1 MLSAFRFFCS
11 GVSSFWNLRSYRES
25 NRGKSRNRQTESSC
39 REGAMKKALLY
50 SLFVLV
56 FISGCGANSAPI
68 AVTLSTG
75 ATQALDQG
83 QSVAITATVANDSA
97 AKGVTW
103 SLAGGGQGAIANQ
116 TTTAVTYN
124 AGTAS
129 GTAVI
134 TATSVTDTTK
144 ISTLTITVTAPPA
157 ITTTTLQAGVEGT
170 AYSQAIMKTGGA
182 GTVTFSISAG
192 TLPAGLTLSSAGTIS
207 GTPTG
212 PSGTASFTV
221 KVTDS
226 STMTPMTATQALSI
240 LVNLPAAPTIT
251 TTTLPAGV
259 EGTAYSQ
266 MVAAT
271 GFGTLTFTT
280 SAGAVPAGLALSSAG
295 LISGTPTGPNVTA
308 NFTVMVTDSSNPTQT
323 ATQALSIAIN
333 LPAPPSITTTT
344 LAAGVEGTAYSQ
356 PVVAT
361 GGLGA
366 LTLTISAGSL
376 PAGLSMSAAGVITG
390 TPTGPNGTANFT
402 VMVTDHSN
410 PAQSATKPLS
420 ILINLPPAPSISPTT
435 LPGGNVG
442 TPYTHALAVTGGLGP
457 FTWSVSSGTLP
468 AGLSFDAT
476 TATISGIPT
485 TQQVNVA
492 FTIQVTDSS
501 NPQQSGSQPYTV
513 TIGAP
518 LPLSITTTSPL
529 PQGNLNVVYSATIS
543 ATGGIAPYTFSLD
556 GTSSPLPASLGFSSG
571 SNQGLI
577 SGTPTAVGTF
587 TNIIVDVHDSQGT
600 PATAQQTFT
609 LTVLAPPSITSLS
622 LASGQ
627 VGTPIT
633 ITGTNFGTTQG
644 SSTVTFNGV
653 SAGTATNWS
662 STSITVPVPA
672 GATTGNVVVTVLSV
686 ASNGSTFTVTPS
698 CTTNCSLS
706 GTVTGPWVANVTIS
720 LTGAASVSATTAANG
735 TYSFANLAAGS
746 YTITPTLAGYTYTPT
761 PPTIAISS
769 NTVQD
774 FVATSAMP
782 SFSISG
788 TVSGNTTSGIVYIRV
803 TNCGGGTNCNT
814 TAGTT
819 LASVT
824 TNGGS
829 YTVRGL
835 SNGNNYTVS
844 AEIDTQNT
852 GAPNESNPAG
862 SISGISINSANVT
875 GANIIISNRSPV
887 TAVTPNKPSVSPSSG
902 AAFISYKQPMDNN
915 GEEIA
920 TSYKLYYDT
929 NNSFTNNTF
938 KIVPSGNAEN
948 VFVLSGLT
956 DGSSYYFK
964 MTAVNAIGESTSP
977 TPTVVGPV
985 LIGATTGSNTVS
997 GTVTIAGLTPPAG
1010 SALYVGMFSNNG
1022 VYFERIANPSISQ
1035 PYSVSGIT
1043 NGTYQEFAVLNV
1055 TGTDFLGVDEITNFG
1070 SNGPPSLA
1078 VNTSI
1083 SGNNITLTAVSA
1095 KTFVGTSH
1103 QRFASPPP
1111 TPDSYS
1117 IGLSTYVGTK
1127 RPVSMTLLSGNN
1139 VAVPFDM
1146 TAERHNQYNPIFN
1159 NTVRPLSTDT
1169 YQFLVTFSD
1178 GTTQVLSNTGL
1189 TVLDSF
1195 AQNLAMNTPVNSTS
1209 LTPLTVPMLNW
1220 SAPASPPAFYN
1231 YSVGLSNANNAQENW
1246 NYNGGNNSNG
1256 IPSTQ
1261 LNVMFNVDGSANPSP
1276 SLTTGTMYNWWV
1288 QVRDDNGNQAQFQT
1302 TYIP

>member
-11 GVSSFWNLRSYRES
+11 GVSSLRNLRSYRES
-25 NRGKSRNRQTESSC
+25 NRRKSRNRQTESSC

-103 SLAGGGQGAIANQ
+103 SLASGGQGTIANQ

-124 AGTAS
+124 AGSAS

-157 ITTTTLQAGVEGT
+157 ITTTTLPPGTEGT
-170 AYSQAIMKTGGA
+170 AYSQAIAKTGGA

-192 TLPAGLTLSSAGTIS
+192 ALPTGLTLSGAGTIS
-207 GTPTG
+207 GTPAG
-212 PSGTASFTV
+212 PNVTANFTV

-240 LVNLPAAPTIT
+240 A
-251 TTTLPAGV
+251 
-259 EGTAYSQ
+259 
-266 MVAAT
+266 
-271 GFGTLTFTT
+271 
-280 SAGAVPAGLALSSAG
+280 
-295 LISGTPTGPNVTA
+295 IS
-308 NFTVMVTDSSNPTQT
+308 
-323 ATQALSIAIN
+323 

-402 VMVTDHSN
+402 AMVTDHSN

-442 TPYTHALAVTGGLGP
+442 TPYTHTLAVTGGLGP

-468 AGLSFDAT
+468 AGLSFNTT
-476 TATISGIPT
+476 TAIISGIPT
-485 TQQVNVA
+485 TQQANVA

-501 NPQQSGSQPYTV
+501 NPQQSGSQVNSV

-529 PQGNLNVVYSATIS
+529 PQGNLSVVYSATIS

-577 SGTPTAVGTF
+577 SGTPTVVGTF
-587 TNIIVDVHDSQGT
+587 TNIIVDVQDSQGT

-609 LTVLAPPSITSLS
+609 LTVLAPPSITLLS
-622 LASGQ
+622 PASGP

-644 SSTVTFNGV
+644 SSTVTFNGI

-686 ASNGSTFTVTPS
+686 ASSGSPFTVTPS
-698 CTTNCSLS
+698 CTNNCTLS
-706 GTVTGPWVANVTIS
+706 GTVTGPWVSGVTIS
-720 LTGAASVSATTAANG
+720 LTGTASASTTTAANG
-735 TYSFANLAAGS
+735 TYSFANLATGS
-746 YTITPTLAGYTYTPT
+746 YTITPTLAGYNYTPT

-774 FVATSAMP
+774 FVETSATS

-788 TVSGNTTSGIVYIRV
+788 TITYAGSKIGNTLISVSPCTG
-803 TNCGGGTNCNT
+803 CGSV
-814 TAGTT
+814 AGTSFT
-819 LASVT
+819 SAPSAT
-824 TNGGS
+824 GTS
-829 YTVRGL
+829 YIVRGL
-835 SNGNNYTVS
+835 PATGSGGPGSYVVP
-844 AEIDTQNT
+844 AQIDTLGT
-852 GAPNESNPAG
+852 GAPNESNPEG
-862 SISGISINSANVT
+862 KSSTFTIPSSNVT
-875 GANIIISNRSPV
+875 GINITVVDRTPPSMPTTPTQFSVAPAD
-887 TAVTPNKPSVSPSSG
+887 TGAVVQ
-902 AAFISYKQPMDNN
+902 YKLSQGTNN
-915 GEEIA
+915 EERA
-920 TSYKLYYDT
+920 TSYNVYYGTDT
-929 NNSFTNNTF
+929 NASNGVGSPKNFKAQGQGNNVFILKGFTNGPT
-938 KIVPSGNAEN
+938 
-948 VFVLSGLT
+948 
-956 DGSSYYFK
+956 YFK
-964 MTAVNAIGESTSP
+964 LTAVNVVGES
-977 TPTVVGPV
+977 V
-985 LIGATTGSNTVS
+985 ATTPFLVTLGPGTGLNTVS
-997 GTVTIAGLTPPAG
+997 GVVTFPGTATGP
-1010 SALYVGMFSNNG
+1010 LYVG
-1022 VYFERIANPSISQ
+1022 VYGSSIYTQTFANPVS
-1035 PYSVSGIT
+1035 PVTYSFAGVPT
-1043 NGTYQEFAVLNV
+1043 GTYQNFAIIDMNNDGEIDAGDITDTNGHGNPPTITVSGNS
-1055 TGTDFLGVDEITNFG
+1055 TGNNLILTNPLATIGIPTNTQQTNG
-1070 SNGPPSLA
+1070 SNTITYGIN
-1078 VNTSI
+1078 VEI
-1083 SGNNITLTAVSA
+1083 SSGSNLPI
-1095 KTFVGTSH
+1095 
-1103 QRFASPPP
+1103 
-1111 TPDSYS
+1111 
-1117 IGLSTYVGTK
+1117 
-1127 RPVSMTLLSGNN
+1127 SMTLFSGKN
-1139 VAVPFDM
+1139 VAVPYDLN
-1146 TAERHNQYNPIFN
+1146 ADQHNSNYSPIYVN
-1159 NTVRPLSTDT
+1159 SVSPTVGDT

-1178 GTTQVLSNTGL
+1178 GTTQVLTGTVNAVL
-1189 TVLDSF
+1189 TSF
-1195 AQNLAMNTPVNSTS
+1195 AQNPAMQTTAPGSPS
-1209 LTPLTVPMLNW
+1209 IPLLTW
-1220 SAPASPPAFYN
+1220 QAPASPPTSYT
-1231 YSVGLSNANNAQENW
+1231 YSVGLNNASGSPQKNW
-1246 NYNGGNNSNG
+1246 YYSGGQNSNG

-1261 LNVMFNVDGSANPSP
+1261 LNVLFNTDGNANPNSP
-1276 SLTTGTMYNWWV
+1276 LLSGTYQWWV
-1288 QVRDDNGNQAQFQT
+1288 TVQDNNRNSAQFMT
-1302 TYIP
+1302 TYMAP